1 MSRVKGYDT
10 CQRLSDNI
18 NFFNAILND
27 PWHDGKPFFIGRYLT
42 NVGEDDRNMDKKMT
56 LDEVRLLAKN
66 NIKIVSIFQGEI
78 DGYSTDRGVINAR
91 TAVEAAAALSQ
102 PADTPIYFAIERGI
116 ESETEERNI
125 RSYLQG
131 VVSVLADT
139 SENPNRY
146 KLGVYGPQNRCKKV
160 KEEWYTDA
168 YTMFGHPHGESYSGW
183 TIEQDY
189 CPSGYSGNLKDLVD
203 FNISRTSDYGGWLYH
218 QYPASWSNYGSG
230 IKHRKKCLYCDKYIY
245 EYHTPDS
252 TGTRCTKCG
261 YTGAIAIPTVEKG
274 DEDRE

>member
-27 PWHDGKPFFIGRYLT
+27 PCHDGKPFFIGRYLT
-42 NVGEDDRNMDKKMT
+42 NAGEDDRNMDKKMT

-66 NIKIVSIFQGEI
+66 NIKTVSIFQGEI

-116 ESETEERNI
+116 ESEIEERNI

-139 SENPNRY
+139 SENP
-146 KLGVYGPQNRCKKV
+146 
-160 KEEWYTDA
+160 
-168 YTMFGHPHGESYSGW
+168 
-183 TIEQDY
+183 
-189 CPSGYSGNLKDLVD
+189 
-203 FNISRTSDYGGWLYH
+203 
-218 QYPASWSNYGSG
+218 
-230 IKHRKKCLYCDKYIY
+230 
-245 EYHTPDS
+245 
-252 TGTRCTKCG
+252 
-261 YTGAIAIPTVEKG
+261 YTGQHRNTMHKMRIYRGNSYPNGGE
-274 DEDRE
+274 RR